1 MVNNVSML
9 MCNDVSKPLKLDYK
23 FARVDNSNRLDTF
36 FFAWTRFVYQQQTVI
51 IYQFIRDFYSRSIFL
66 VL

>member
-36 FFAWTRFVYQQQTVI
+36 FFLRGLDL
-51 IYQFIRDFYSRSIFL
+51 FINNKLSLFISSLETFIPEAYF
-66 VL
+66 